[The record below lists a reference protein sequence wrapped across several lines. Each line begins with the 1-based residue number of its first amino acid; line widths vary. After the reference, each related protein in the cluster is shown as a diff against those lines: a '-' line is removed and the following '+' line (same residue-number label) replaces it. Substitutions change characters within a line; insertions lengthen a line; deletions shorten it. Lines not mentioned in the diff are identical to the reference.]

1 MHADEFLP
9 WRGLQSGSRDKPVRA
24 CVLKTLG
31 WAQTAHIQLR
41 ENVHLT
47 QYRGT
52 EGSEIK
58 GKIYIDMD
66 FLRKTFLKELDQ
78 GLKENI
84 RWKFSG
90 VKCS

>member
-1 MHADEFLP
+1 M
-9 WRGLQSGSRDKPVRA
+9 Q
-24 CVLKTLG
+24 LG
-31 WAQTAHIQLR
+31 
-41 ENVHLT
+41 ENVQLT

-58 GKIYIDMD
+58 GKIHIDMD